1 MTAKLVQGLRR
12 LVGDPPET
20 SARTSWSFWLY
31 AGHLLSIAAIAA
43 SNILLGAA
51 VLAAPWK
58 RAKPWLARGLP
69 LLLALGLYLIG
80 LIGSILAS
88 HSPATSAR
96 AASDIFNFLA
106 PVLALLLIRR
116 EQQVRLIIKAL
127 ILLGC
132 LIAIQTLVQ
141 YALGA
146 NHIENRPVGPFSHY
160 MTLAG
165 FLVFGD
171 CLLLSWIVFGRGWR
185 RWWSW
190 ATLALIQLA
199 LIASLTRNAW
209 ITVAIIAV
217 VLMALRAPRLL
228 LVAAPVAM
236 VIVLVLPGNT
246 VSRIASIVDY
256 RSPSNYDRLCMVYAG
271 AHMVRD
277 KPLLGQ
283 GPRMARER
291 YSLYRH
297 PSAPRDW
304 VPHLHN
310 SFLSVAAE
318 RGLVSLAA
326 LLALLFIPVR
336 ESIRRL
342 READPA
348 TPVPVDLHAAVLLVV
363 MASVISGM
371 FEDYWR
377 DTEIQRMVFFALA
390 LPFCLKAPSPK
401 VPSIKVPVDD

>member
-1 MTAKLVQGLRR
+1 MDRLVQGLRR
-12 LVGDPPET
+12 LAGDPPEV

-31 AGHLLSIAAIAA
+31 VGHLLSIAAIAA

-58 RAKPWLARGLP
+58 RGRPWLARGLP

-80 LIGSILAS
+80 LIGSTLAS

-96 AASDIFNFLA
+96 AASDVFNFLA
-106 PVLALLLIRR
+106 PVLALLVIRR
-116 EQQVRLIIKAL
+116 EQHVRLLIKAL

-132 LIAIQTLVQ
+132 LISIHTLVQ

-146 NHIENRPVGPFSHY
+146 NHIENRPIGPFSHY

-165 FLVFGD
+165 FLVFVD
-171 CLLLSWIVFGRGWR
+171 CLLLSWIVFGRGWK

-190 ATLALIQLA
+190 AILVLVQMALL
-199 LIASLTRNAW
+199 ASLTRNAW
-209 ITVAIIAV
+209 VTVAIIAV
-217 VLMALRAPRLL
+217 VLMAIRAPRLL
-228 LVAAPVAM
+228 LVAAPVAI
-236 VIVLVLPGNT
+236 VILILLPGTT
-246 VSRIASIVDY
+246 VSRIASIADY

-271 AHMVRD
+271 AQMVRD

-283 GPRMARER
+283 GPGMVRER

-310 SFLSVAAE
+310 SFLNLAAE

-326 LLALLFIPVR
+326 LLALLAIPVR

-342 READPA
+342 RERAPP
-348 TPVPVDLHAAVLLVV
+348 TPVPVDLHATVLLVV
-363 MASVISGM
+363 LATLITGM

-377 DTEIQRMVFFALA
+377 DTEIQRLVFFALA
-390 LPFCLKAPSPK
+390 LPFCLKPPS
-401 VPSIKVPVDD
+401 DD

>member
-1 MTAKLVQGLRR
+1 MMDRLVQGLRR
-12 LVGDPPET
+12 LAGDPPEA
-20 SARTSWSFWLY
+20 SARASWSFWLY

-43 SNILLGAA
+43 SNILLGTA

-58 RAKPWLARGLP
+58 RAKPWLQRGLP

-80 LIGSILAS
+80 LIGSMLAS

-96 AASDIFNFLA
+96 AASDVFNFLA
-106 PVLALLLIRR
+106 PVLALLVIRR
-116 EQQVRLIIKAL
+116 EQQVRLLVKAL

-132 LIAIQTLVQ
+132 LISIHTLIQ

-165 FLVFGD
+165 FLVFVD

-199 LIASLTRNAW
+199 LLASLTRNAW

-217 VLMALRAPRLL
+217 VLMAIRAPRLL
-228 LVAAPVAM
+228 LVAAPVA
-236 VIVLVLPGNT
+236 IVVVVLLPGTT
-246 VSRIASIVDY
+246 VSRIASIADY

-271 AHMVRD
+271 AQMVRD

-283 GPRMARER
+283 GPGMVRER

-310 SFLSVAAE
+310 SFLNLAAE

-326 LLALLFIPVR
+326 LLALLAIPVR
-336 ESIRRL
+336 ESMRRL
-342 READPA
+342 RERGPLN
-348 TPVPVDLHAAVLLVV
+348 PVPVDLHAAVLLVV
-363 MASVISGM
+363 LATVITGM

-377 DTEIQRMVFFALA
+377 DTEIQRLVFFALA
-390 LPFCLKAPSPK
+390 LPFCLKPPS
-401 VPSIKVPVDD
+401 DD